1 MFKIDFTPS
10 LNILFLHSVIQ
21 FPNLY
26 LTSTNAFV
34 FLIVYSLE
42 KNSPLKRKITL
53 KHIAR
58 ELGVSISTV
67 SKALKNSEEIGSDT
81 KEKVQAFAKL
91 YNYKPNN
98 IAISLKNKRTKN
110 IGVIIPDIVHHFF
123 TTVFRGIEKYANAKG
138 YNVIVC
144 VSDESF
150 DKEVI
155 NMELLAN
162 GSIDG
167 FIMALSSG
175 TQLKNDYN
183 HLKEVTEQGIPLVLF
198 DRVAED
204 IVCDKVIINDRK
216 GAYNAVTKFIKDGRK
231 RIALITSEDYISVSR
246 ERAAG
251 YKEALLDNGIG
262 YNEDLILKF
271 PSMEISENLIED
283 FFERKKVDAVL
294 SVNEIFAIHSMRYVQ
309 SKGLKIPEDISFI
322 GFTDGLLSKY
332 ASPGLTAI
340 AQHGEQMGEIAA
352 EILIE
357 KIETD
362 IEEETY
368 VTRVLE
374 PTLIERGSTV
384 N

>member
-1 MFKIDFTPS
+1 
-10 LNILFLHSVIQ
+10 
-21 FPNLY
+21 
-26 LTSTNAFV
+26 
-34 FLIVYSLE
+34 
-42 KNSPLKRKITL
+42 LKKKITL

-67 SKALKNSEEIGSDT
+67 SKALKNSEEIGTDT

-123 TTVFRGIEKYANAKG
+123 TTVFRGIEQYANAKG

-198 DRVAED
+198 DRIAED
-204 IVCDKVIINDRK
+204 IKCDKVYINDKK
-216 GAYNAVTKFIKDGRK
+216 GAYNAVTKFINEGRK
-231 RIALITSEDYISVSR
+231 RIALITTKDYISVSR
-246 ERAAG
+246 ERTVG
-251 YKEALLDNGIG
+251 YQEALSDNGLV
-262 YNEDLILKF
+262 YNENLILKL
-271 PSMEISENLIED
+271 PSMEIDEKLIED
-283 FFERKKVDAVL
+283 FFERENIDAVL
-294 SVNEIFAIHSMRYVQ
+294 TVNELFAIHSMRLVQ

-332 ASPGLTAI
+332 ASPGLTAV
-340 AQHGEQMGEIAA
+340 AQHGEHMGEIAA
-352 EILIE
+352 EMLIE
-357 KIETD
+357 KIESEL
-362 IEEETY
+362 EEETY
-368 VTRVLE
+368 ATRVLE